1 MIGAHT
7 MWLKK
12 LLRVS
17 TRMICM
23 VLCGTLWV
31 SSGGLLAQDPVFD
44 LTIGLPAEVVYNS
57 AAPEVAS
64 FSASIQLQETT
75 TTNGGADPHAQL
87 QGYSLGVGHDGALLE
102 VTSAIVTTTGPS
114 GESVDF
120 DDVSLYADGFTFGVV
135 YSFVG
140 SWTLSYETAT
150 ELGVAQYQLLAGPL
164 TNAADSTVTSIAKSD
179 SLGVPPVVSVVVING
194 ASIPMNGV
202 VADTQLI
209 PFTPEFELSIHAPST
224 VYYPEAT
231 PEQETFTATVN
242 LEELVLPGT
251 AAEDLSQV
259 QGYSF
264 AVGHDASL
272 MQINSISTVITSDTG
287 LAPDFVQDDIYTDGV
302 TSGVVFSFPGLW
314 TLAFDNSL
322 SLASIEYQL
331 ASGALTGASG
341 STSTSIS
348 FVGTLGSP
356 VVENVVVVD
365 GASISSSQVN
375 ANADLV
381 PFTGSRFI
389 RGDSTQDG
397 TLDLADGI
405 GVLSY
410 LFAGGSATCMKALDL
425 DGSNHVSISDGVQ
438 VLCAIFCAG
447 SPPPSAPF
455 PDCGVDL
462 VSTLTCN
469 SFGVCP

>member
-1 MIGAHT
+1 
-7 MWLKK
+7 
-12 LLRVS
+12 
-17 TRMICM
+17 
-23 VLCGTLWV
+23 
-31 SSGGLLAQDPVFD
+31 
-44 LTIGLPAEVVYNS
+44 
-57 AAPEVAS
+57 
-64 FSASIQLQETT
+64 
-75 TTNGGADPHAQL
+75 
-87 QGYSLGVGHDGALLE
+87 
-102 VTSAIVTTTGPS
+102 
-114 GESVDF
+114 
-120 DDVSLYADGFTFGVV
+120 
-135 YSFVG
+135 
-140 SWTLSYETAT
+140 
-150 ELGVAQYQLLAGPL
+150 
-164 TNAADSTVTSIAKSD
+164 
-179 SLGVPPVVSVVVING
+179 
-194 ASIPMNGV
+194 MNGV

-397 TLDLADGI
+397 DTR
-405 GVLSY
+405 S
-410 LFAGGSATCMKALDL
+410 GGWYWSSLIL
-425 DGSNHVSISDGVQ
+425 VRWR
-438 VLCAIFCAG
+438 FCDVHE
-447 SPPPSAPF
+447 SSRSRRLESRQYF
-455 PDCGVDL
+455 
-462 VSTLTCN
+462 
-469 SFGVCP
+469 